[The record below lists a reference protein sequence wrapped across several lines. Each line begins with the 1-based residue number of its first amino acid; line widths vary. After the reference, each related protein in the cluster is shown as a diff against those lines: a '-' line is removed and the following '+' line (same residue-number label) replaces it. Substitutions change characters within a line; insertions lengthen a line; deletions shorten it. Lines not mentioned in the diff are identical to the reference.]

1 MRVCGALRASLRAA
15 RLRRV
20 LPGWR
25 VPGFQAMESAASNK
39 KAVDRKSTAC
49 CVFGLSALTSLV
61 PRRGLEPPRCYSL
74 VPETSASTNSAIW
87 ASQEAFDYRPS
98 NARLCARR
106 VKSVKFFERPGEDQK
121 KAEDMRSSA
130 FSGFCLFK
138 MVPRRGLEPPRCY
151 SLVPETS
158 ASTNSAIWASQEF
171 KDCILKK

>member
-1 MRVCGALRASLRAA
+1 MRECCALRARFRAA
-15 RLRRV
+15 RLRSMFHG
-20 LPGWR
+20 LNLS
-25 VPGFQAMESAASNK
+25 FQPRPNVSGNK

-49 CVFGLSALTSLV
+49 CVLTASNAMSLV

-87 ASQEAFDYRPS
+87 ASQEASDYRS
-98 NARLCARR
+98 TGAHLRVNQRECA
-106 VKSVKFFERPGEDQK
+106 KISEGCHAGQK
-121 KAEDMRSSA
+121 KADDLRSSA

-158 ASTNSAIWASQEF
+158 ASTNSAIWASQES

>member
-1 MRVCGALRASLRAA
+1 MRWCCAPRARFWAA

-20 LPGWR
+20 LHGLNALSLQTKPSVTG
-25 VPGFQAMESAASNK
+25 NK

-49 CVFGLSALTSLV
+49 CVFVLSKAISLV

-87 ASQEAFDYRPS
+87 ASQEASDYRS
-98 NARLCARR
+98 SAEHLLAKQD
-106 VKSVKFFERPGEDQK
+106 KSEFFSERCHAGQK
-121 KAEDMRSSA
+121 KANDLSSLA
-130 FSGFCLFK
+130 FLSFSLFK

-158 ASTNSAIWASQEF
+158 ASTNSAIWASQES